1 MRALAVRKLIVVAA
15 VTMAGGA
22 WAAAGDA
29 GLVSLASITG
39 LESPQSFTAQSRVD
53 KQAGAQP
60 DAEAR
65 AAEESPNYALALAGL
80 GAVGFLLGRRRG
92 Q

>member
-1 MRALAVRKLIVVAA
+1 MRALANRKLVAMA
-15 VTMAGGA
+15 ALTMAGGA

-29 GLVSLASITG
+29 AMVSTTG

-53 KQAGAQP
+53 NNKAGVQSA
-60 DAEAR
+60 AEAR

>member
-1 MRALAVRKLIVVAA
+1 MRALAVRKLIVAAA
-15 VTMAGGA
+15 VTMAGAA
-22 WAAAGDA
+22 WAAVGDA
-29 GLVSLASITG
+29 GLVSTTG

-53 KQAGAQP
+53 NKAGVQP
-60 DAEAR
+60 AAEAR
-65 AAEESPNYALALAGL
+65 ASEESPNYALALAGL

>member
-1 MRALAVRKLIVVAA
+1 MRALAVRKLIVMAA

-22 WAAAGDA
+22 WAAAGDS
-29 GLVSLASITG
+29 GMVSITG
-39 LESPQSFTAQSRVD
+39 LESPQSFMAQSRVD
-53 KQAGAQP
+53 NNKAGAQSVA
-60 DAEAR
+60 DAR